1 MNAIAHA
8 VVSARGLSKRY
19 KNAAA
24 LDNVNFEI
32 QPGRIVGLIGP
43 NGAGKSTVINMLS
56 GFYVPSQGRIR
67 LGDEALAGRRAY
79 AIARCGIARTY
90 QTSQLFAGLSVLD
103 NVALALP
110 RGELGALLNTHQ
122 VSVVADKILATCVPD
137 FVLSAHTVRVGV
149 SGGIALFPQH
159 GKDFEA
165 LSRHADAAMYAA
177 KRGGRG
183 HFRLYAID
191 GAEHQ
196 RVAPA
201 SL

>member
-1 MNAIAHA
+1 MEFARRLRAA
-8 VVSARGLSKRY
+8 VRQS
-19 KNAAA
+19 
-24 LDNVNFEI
+24 D
-32 QPGRIVGLIGP
+32 
-43 NGAGKSTVINMLS
+43 TVCR
-56 GFYVPSQGRIR
+56 QG
-67 LGDEALAGRRAY
+67 GDE
-79 AIARCGIARTY
+79 
-90 QTSQLFAGLSVLD
+90 FVVL
-103 NVALALP
+103 LP
-110 RGELGALLNTHQ
+110 GLLNTHQ

-159 GKDFEA
+159 GKNFEA

-191 GAEHQ
+191 GAEHE